1 MQNEFLKVMKDK
13 RIASLDVLRVLSM
26 FLVVVYH
33 YIYHGIKTRPE
44 LQEYYSFQ
52 TLMGGGNFVTIDV
65 TCPDIGLQ
73 SVNR

>member
-1 MQNEFLKVMKDK
+1 MKDK

-44 LQEYYSFQ
+44 LQDYYSFQ
-52 TLMGGGNFVTIDV
+52 TLLGEPVRKVTD
-65 TCPDIGLQ
+65 
-73 SVNR
+73 